1 MGIVRDDVEPH
12 RLDVPWEEGAWIEVR
27 ELNWWQLEQAR
38 KARSREQ
45 VDEAKHYGAELIKA
59 FSSGDTAK
67 VRQVSQAMQYDVSQ
81 FDPTTLMRAAVVSW
95 SYAPDLKQDNATTKL
110 HAGTMTWLVGEIVR
124 LSSPPTEADGKKAAA
139 GSTPPS
145 PV

>member
-1 MGIVRDDVEPH
+1 MGIGREAVAPH
-12 RLDVPWEEGAWIEVR
+12 RVDVPGAGGAWIDVR
-27 ELNWWQLEQAR
+27 ELSWWELEKAR

-45 VDEAKHYGAELIKA
+45 VAEAKHYGAELIKA

-81 FDPTTLMRAAVVSW
+81 FDPTTLMRAAVVAW
-95 SYAPDLKQDNATTKL
+95 SYGTDLKQDNATTKL
-110 HAGTMTWLVGEIVR
+110 HARTMTWLVGEIVR
-124 LSSPPTEADGKKAAA
+124 FSSPPTEADGKKADA